1 VQHFEIVM
9 VLVRLGDVY
18 FLQLRTGANQS
29 GAIGKIGTFGGEI
42 EDGEQAVE
50 AACREL
56 AEESTLVVEAG
67 RMKFVAEL
75 NVESEK
81 YGKPATVHA
90 MVYEVVIT
98 DERDIDAREGELV
111 RLSFEELR
119 EQELGLS
126 PALKELIN
134 ILDKEE

>member
-9 VLVRLGDVY
+9 VLVRLEDVY

-29 GAIGKIGTFGGEI
+29 GALGKIGTFGGEI
-42 EDGEQAVE
+42 ESGESAID

-56 AEESTLVVEAG
+56 AEESTLVVDQS
-67 RMKFVAEL
+67 RLKFVGEL
-75 NVESEK
+75 SVNSEK

-98 DERDIDAREGELV
+98 NEHDIEAREGGLV
-111 RLSFEELR
+111 RLSLEELR
-119 EQELGLS
+119 EQQSRLS
-126 PALKELIN
+126 PALKELVN
-134 ILDKEE
+134 ILEKEK